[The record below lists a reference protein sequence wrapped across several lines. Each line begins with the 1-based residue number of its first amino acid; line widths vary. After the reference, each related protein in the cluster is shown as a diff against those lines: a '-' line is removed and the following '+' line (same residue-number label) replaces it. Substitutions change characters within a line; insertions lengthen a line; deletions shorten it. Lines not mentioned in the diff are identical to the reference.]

1 MTKKNILVFPCG
13 SEIALEIYKAVKY
26 STYFHLIGASSIND
40 HGKFVFE
47 DYIGD
52 LPFIKDSRL
61 LFELKEIVKK
71 RKIDAIY
78 PSMDSAIALLKE
90 NEEYLGCKII
100 GSPAETTEICLS
112 KRKTYNFLRKEIN
125 VPVEY
130 EKDCVLR
137 YPVFAKPD
145 VGYGSKGAAI
155 INTEEELYIHLEKYP
170 NSIITEYL
178 PGDEYTIDCF
188 TNKKGKL
195 LYAAARKRNRIKCG
209 ISVNS
214 SFVDVQTPFKEIA
227 NKINEKMKFRGAW
240 FAQVKYGK
248 DGELYL
254 LEAAARLGGSSALSR
269 AKGINSALLTLF
281 DAFDFDVKIEKNDY
295 DVEIDRAMDCKYY
308 LEIDYDEVYVDYDD
322 CLILDSKKI
331 NTELVR
337 FLYQCIN
344 NQKNIILL
352 SKHVGDLKKELSK
365 YRLLSLF
372 DEIIQIDRN
381 QCKTDY
387 IKENTKFIFIDDSFA
402 ERQRVKDK
410 FMMSVFSPEMI
421 ECLIN

>member
-1 MTKKNILVFPCG
+1 MPRKNILVFPCG
-13 SEIALEIYKAVKY
+13 SEIALEIYKAAGY
-26 STYFHLIGASSIND
+26 STYFHLIGASSIHD
-40 HGKFVFE
+40 HGEFVYE
-47 DYIGD
+47 DYIGN
-52 LPFIKDSRL
+52 LPFANDSRL
-61 LFELKEIVKK
+61 LRELKEIVNK
-71 RKIDAIY
+71 RQIDAIY
-78 PSMDSAIALLKE
+78 PSMDKVITLLKE

-100 GSPAETTEICLS
+100 GSPVETTRICLS
-112 KRKTYNFLRKEIN
+112 KRKTYDTLRKTIN
-125 VPVEY
+125 VPMEY
-130 EKDCVLR
+130 ERDSILR

-145 VGYGSKGAAI
+145 IGYGSKGTAI
-155 INTEEELYIHLEKYP
+155 INSEEELCIYLEKYP

-188 TNKKGKL
+188 TNKEGEL

-209 ISVNS
+209 ISVNTT
-214 SFVDVQTPFKEIA
+214 FVGEQAPFIEIA
-227 NKINEKMKFRGAW
+227 NKINEKIKFRGAW
-240 FAQVKYGK
+240 FAQVKYGE

-254 LEAAARLGGSSALSR
+254 LETAARLGGSSALSR

-295 DVEIDRAMDCKYY
+295 DVEIDRSMDCKYH
-308 LEIDYDEVYVDYDD
+308 LEIDYDVVYVDYDD

-344 NQKNIILL
+344 NQKSIILL
-352 SKHVGDLKKELSK
+352 SKHIGDLENELLN

-372 DEIIQIDRN
+372 DEIIRIDRN
-381 QCKTDY
+381 QCKADY

-402 ERQRVKDK
+402 ERQRIKDK
-410 FMMSVFSPEMI
+410 FLMPVFSPEMV